1 MNAFVMYL
9 MVGMI
14 IATIYIILGILHG
27 KLQEG
32 FLDFQRHAKSQG
44 ISLSDGFGKYY
55 KIIGAIMVFVAV
67 MLTWPFA
74 LCLLIISGL
83 ANLTKFLMIFLM

>member
-14 IATIYIILGILHG
+14 IAAIYIILGILHG

-32 FLDFQRHAKSQG
+32 FQDFQR
-44 ISLSDGFGKYY
+44 FGKYY
-55 KIIGAIMVFVAV
+55 KIIGAITVFVAV

-83 ANLTKFLMIFLM
+83 AHLTNFLMIILM